1 MKAGVRNPRIDIV
14 VKMLDG
20 WRRHFFGVE
29 RTCIGFSPSFSIF
42 PLMLVATS
50 ILALVLDGNNELC
63 SAWKS
68 YFVPQ

>member
-1 MKAGVRNPRIDIV
+1 MEPP
-14 VKMLDG
+14 
-20 WRRHFFGVE
+20 FFGVE
-29 RTCIGFSPSFSIF
+29 RICIGFFAFLSIF

-50 ILALVLDGNNELC
+50 ILALLLKGNNELC